1 MKLLK
6 ILSSNHCIEKFLSL
20 LLFHRPDFLQASLPK
35 GSLLF
40 LHRHLVIFFLFTE
53 LPVFNH
59 HIAKE
64 CFTIG
69 LVNSA
74 GNMHTRSRQ
83 ESGRNTWEHPGGN
96 KDGSFDVPGRMDHS
110 DIRGCSLPMA

>member
-20 LLFHRPDFLQASLPK
+20 LVFHRPDFLQASLPK

-40 LHRHLVIFFLFTE
+40 LHRHLVIFFLLTE

-59 HIAKE
+59 YFAKE

-83 ESGRNTWEHPGGN
+83 ESGWNAWEHPGGN
-96 KDGSFDVPGRMDHS
+96 KDGNFDEPGRIYPS
-110 DIRGCSLPMA
+110 DIRVV